1 MAAIAVASRRE
12 RLLDHVGT
20 LAITVV
26 TIGPSF
32 FCCVNPL
39 DFSSRIGCGWLGV
52 TSSLYVTL
60 LCQDFL
66 CFFLV
71 THWNRI
77 SVEYS
82 SNILVL
88 TMLEMETPWLLEL
101 FLFWWRFELWT
112 EIGSSTTCPLRCF
125 FDCSLLSPLAL
136 PFPCLLR
143 SKHLDYEK
151 ITGPVYVGACHDVPW
166 LFSER
171 RVPLNVSEQCWAL
184 TVSK

>member
-1 MAAIAVASRRE
+1 
-12 RLLDHVGT
+12 
-20 LAITVV
+20 
-26 TIGPSF
+26 
-32 FCCVNPL
+32 
-39 DFSSRIGCGWLGV
+39 
-52 TSSLYVTL
+52 
-60 LCQDFL
+60 
-66 CFFLV
+66 
-71 THWNRI
+71 
-77 SVEYS
+77 
-82 SNILVL
+82 
-88 TMLEMETPWLLEL
+88 MLEMETPWLLEL

-171 RVPLNVSEQCWAL
+171 RIPLNVSEQCWAL
-184 TVSK
+184 LAVKYLQRVAIFVAFCQWFEHAFRHEHDREKHQNKECWPFLWLHPSHSQWGKKGIIWQNIYYYHNMQ